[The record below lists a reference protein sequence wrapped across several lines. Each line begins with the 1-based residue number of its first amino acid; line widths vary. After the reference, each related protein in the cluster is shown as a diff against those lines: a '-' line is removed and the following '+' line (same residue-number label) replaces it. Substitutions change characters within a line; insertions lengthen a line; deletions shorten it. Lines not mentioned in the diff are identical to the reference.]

1 MMWISTGTLRSVNVS
16 PIRTVTIDGEAVRT
30 AIGKVPVT
38 GRVAVRGVNVA
49 GDDQADRTNHGGVDR
64 ALYAYAAEDYA
75 WWSERLG
82 RPLAPGTFG
91 ENLTVDG
98 IDVSGAKVGEQ
109 WRIGSTLL
117 QVTSPR
123 VPCFKLAHVMGDPGF
138 VKAFAAALRPGA
150 YLRILAEGELGAGD
164 DVKLVLQPSH
174 RLTMA
179 EFAKIYFFERARIHE
194 LLDARELPESW
205 HAWAIEH
212 LR

>member
-1 MMWISTGTLRSVNVS
+1 MWISTGTLRSVNVS
-16 PIRTVTIDGEAVRT
+16 PVRTLQIDGAP
-30 AIGKVPVT
+30 VPSGICKTPVP
-38 GRVAVRGVNVA
+38 GRVAVRGVNLA

-75 WWSERLG
+75 WWSEQLG

-91 ENLTVDG
+91 ENLTLDG

-123 VPCFKLAHVMGDPGF
+123 VPCFKLAHVMNDPGF
-138 VKAFAAALRPGA
+138 VKVFAGALRPGA

-164 DVKLVLQPSH
+164 VVKLVRQPAH
-174 RLTMA
+174 RLTVA
-179 EFAKIYFFERARIHE
+179 DFAKIYLFERARIHE
-194 LLDARELPESW
+194 LLDARDVPASW
-205 HAWAIEH
+205 QSWAIEH
-212 LR
+212 MR